1 LAKLFGWCDVWRQM
15 VFIICGGTKGRRSRI
30 GNHGWL
36 VSTPKNALRLLREVK
51 RRVILK

>member
-15 VFIICGGTKGRRSRI
+15 VFIICGGTKGRRI

-36 VSTPKNALRLLREVK
+36 VSTPKNALRLLREFE
-51 RRVILK
+51 RRMILK